1 MKMAD
6 SSSRKRYIAILCFAA
21 VAVLVAGVL
30 LRPAGNS
37 GAGAIQT
44 RISFN
49 SS

>member
-21 VAVLVAGVL
+21 VAVLAEASFYARRK
-30 LRPAGNS
+30 LRRRCN
-37 GAGAIQT
+37 QT
-44 RISFN
+44 PISFN